1 MQNKITNL
9 KEHCIMFYLIFEAA
23 ASDSAIYL
31 SSHAGKTNL
40 LMRSILIWMTTKI
53 ISLTRMIWNS

>member
-1 MQNKITNL
+1 MQNKIKNL
-9 KEHCIMFYLIFEAA
+9 KEHCIMFFFIFEAA

-40 LMRSILIWMTTKI
+40 LPYHYDHDIPQIV
-53 ISLTRMIWNS
+53 